1 MPRPAARR
9 RWRLTGLGI
18 AELHTTWRDIYG
30 AIGLRQGLSTEAL
43 RFAAT
48 LQADSAPSRSLGE
61 QDSVELLRGKAVN
74 AKTMREV
81 ASFLLRVTQACD
93 TVIKN
98 NRLNAVTRIS
108 QARLLAVALH
118 LTDEITKAQRTAL
131 LSRWEKVT
139 FRIYGMMGNDART
152 RVGEYVR
159 LAWRIIND
167 GLSFKQIDKAIE
179 EIGSDFAIEDALGAM
194 AKANCYEGWENELR
208 YFMFRYEE
216 ALARQQHL
224 NFSNEQWEKIW
235 MVSPSDS
242 IEHIWSKSNAPV
254 KSKHRLG
261 NLVLLP
267 PRLNSKLQDLPPLQK
282 TEAYR
287 KTGLLIAGEVA
298 DLIKAK
304 GWTKDVILTRQQKL
318 LDWAKT
324 EWAD

>member
-1 MPRPAARR
+1 MSRERLRR
-9 RWRLTGLGI
+9 I
-18 AELHTTWRDIYG
+18 
-30 AIGLRQGLSTEAL
+30 
-43 RFAAT
+43 
-48 LQADSAPSRSLGE
+48 
-61 QDSVELLRGKAVN
+61 
-74 AKTMREV
+74 

-118 LTDEITKAQRTAL
+118 LTDEITKVQRTAL